1 MKDMNEISKK
11 VLKNSGIPEDEKFGS
26 ILIAIMVIGIIVNVV
41 RVIQECEEDET
52 KNYNKTE
59 YCAFLRNKIAF
70 IANRKK
76 LMDIMRLKR
85 ILRRN
90 LTPEAYQKYKNKLTS
105 GILKT
110 GTELTENETYTLLE
124 SSNG

>member
-11 VLKNSGIPEDEKFGS
+11 VLRNSGIPEDEKFGS

-52 KNYNKTE
+52 KKYNKTE

-70 IANRKK
+70 LANRKRI
-76 LMDIMRLKR
+76 MDVMRLKR

-90 LTPEAYQKYKNKLTS
+90 LTPEAYQKYKHQLTT

-110 GTELTENETYTLLE
+110 GTELTETETYTLLE
-124 SSNG
+124 HAND